1 MKIPISMFCP
11 LLPELA
17 APAGADDVVEAG
29 ELLPVSLV
37 AALLLFEVLATP
49 PPWR

>member
-17 APAGADDVVEAG
+17 ALVGADDVAEAG

-37 AALLLFEVLATP
+37 AALLLFEMLAPP
-49 PPWR
+49 PPW

>member
-17 APAGADDVVEAG
+17 APAGADDVAESD

-37 AALLLFEVLATP
+37 AALLFHVLP
-49 PPWR
+49 PRPPW

>member
-17 APAGADDVVEAG
+17 ALPEVDDVAEAG

-37 AALLLFEVLATP
+37 AALLPFEALAP
-49 PPWR
+49 QPPW